1 MRYGTIV
8 FQLKN
13 IGSKSEGLSPFLYE
27 GKGSFLKV
35 WKDGD
40 CSLIGEDLM
49 PYDGKRVVIEGEI
62 DEDYGIFLIENIQ
75 ECVLENANEASAVG
89 EALEICSHSAECD
102 ASSECDI
109 SDEQ

>member
-13 IGSKSEGLSPFLYE
+13 IGSKSEGLTPFLYE

-40 CSLIGEDLM
+40 CSLFGEGLI
-49 PYDGKRVVIEGEI
+49 PYDGKRVAIGGEI
-62 DEDYGIFLIENIQ
+62 DEDYDIFLIENIQ
-75 ECVLENANEASAVG
+75 ECVLECIEESGVAE
-89 EALEICSHSAECD
+89 EALEACSRCD
-102 ASSECDI
+102 ASPKCDI
-109 SDEQ
+109 IEEQ